1 MVKRK
6 TEFSRMWLVDS
17 TMMKN
22 LNTTSSHS
30 KVNNHVN
37 FSLTKP
43 SDEIQYKTID
53 RIPWREEQERSSS
66 SKKPTDVVVLSWSI
80 KSSTV
85 VVSSSMPVM

>member
-17 TMMKN
+17 NMMNN
-22 LNTTSSHS
+22 LNTSSSQS

-43 SDEIQYKTID
+43 SNEIQYKTIE
-53 RIPWREEQERSSS
+53 RILWREEQERLFTLTSY
-66 SKKPTDVVVLSWSI
+66 LI
-80 KSSTV
+80 STHIDAY
-85 VVSSSMPVM
+85 SPNYQ